1 MRHLAEVF
9 ASQDRHA
16 EAEKLYKEALAAVPP
31 EAWQDP
37 RVRAASLFGL
47 ARLEARRGE
56 RAQAL
61 GHLREAVAV
70 GFDDPLALAGDL
82 HLSSLRSDPGFT
94 RLAAAA
100 AANSRRPPSAPT
112 F

>member
-1 MRHLAEVF
+1 MRHLAEVY
-9 ASQDRHA
+9 AAQGRHA
-16 EAEKLYKEALAAVPP
+16 EAEKLYEEALAAVPR

-70 GFDDPLALAGDL
+70 GFDDPLALARDPHL
-82 HLSSLRSDPGFT
+82 TALSSDPAFAA
-94 RLAAAA
+94 LAAAA
-100 AANSRRPPSAPT
+100 AANSHRPPAAPT